1 MERRRFIVKAGGV
14 LVAAGAAAA
23 VDAPNVIAQPK
34 FQWRMSTTWTPALD
48 VLQGSAQHLGKIV
61 DEMTGGRLKIQ
72 VFAAG
77 ELMPAFG
84 CFDAASQGTIECFMG
99 APYYWA
105 GKEPGLQWFS
115 AVPFSLNPQGMMT
128 WYLHGDGLKLWEE
141 TYATFSLVPRPGPST
156 GVQMAGWFRKK
167 INSIADYK
175 GLKMRIPG
183 LGGKIVAA
191 AGGTVVLTPGGEIY
205 TALERGV
212 IDSTEWVG
220 PHDDMKLGLHNAARY
235 YYYPGWHE
243 PGTTAEF
250 GFNKK
255 AYESLP
261 ADLKAAVDYACQST
275 QVHTLMEYEYKNT
288 IALQKLKTDFKSK
301 VESRA
306 AVAGDP
312 QGAEEARRPGDQG
325 RVREEPAGQ
334 EGLRLG
340 QEVRGDAQRLAAD
353 LGGRLPGP
361 GRRRIAGRRRQN
373 GRGGADRLRPVRL
386 STRPAQRRARMS
398 QPARSGKAMTSVRP
412 MSWSATNG
420 TTPR

>member
-1 MERRRFIVKAGGV
+1 MERRRFLVKAGGV
-14 LVAAGAAAA
+14 LRGGGATGG
-23 VDAPNVIAQPK
+23 VDAANGIAQAK
-34 FQWRMSTTWTPALD
+34 FQGRMSATWAPALG
-48 VLQGSAQHLGKIV
+48 VLQGSAQHLGRIIG
-61 DEMTGGRLKIQ
+61 DMSGGRLKIQ
-72 VFAAG
+72 VFAGG

-105 GKEPGLQWFS
+105 GKEPAMQWFS

-141 TYATFSLVPRPGPST
+141 TYAAFNLVPRPGPST

-167 INSIADYK
+167 MNSIADYK

-183 LGGKIVAA
+183 LGGKIVGA

-261 ADLKAAVDYACQST
+261 ADLKHIVDYACQAM
-275 QVHTLMEYEYKNT
+275 QVHTFMEYEAKN
-288 IALQKLKTDFKSK
+288 IVALQKLKTDFKDK
-301 VESRA
+301 VEILALNQQTLKDLKKLSDEA
-306 AVAGDP
+306 LKEESEKSP
-312 QGAEEARRPGDQG
+312 QA
-325 RVREEPAGQ
+325 
-334 EGLRLG
+334 
-340 QEVRGDAQRLAAD
+340 
-353 LGGRLPGP
+353 
-361 GRRRIAGRRRQN
+361 
-373 GRGGADRLRPVRL
+373 
-386 STRPAQRRARMS
+386 
-398 QPARSGKAMTSVRP
+398 K
-412 MSWSATNG
+412 
-420 TTPR
+420 